1 MILICISLM
10 TNGVEYL
17 SMCYFTIGIYFPVKY
32 LISLAHFQINFF
44 VLFLSLFWSVLLLR
58 FDIYIV

>member
-10 TNGVEYL
+10 TNGVQYL
-17 SMCYFTIGIYFPVKY
+17 SMCYFTISIYFPVKY

-44 VLFLSLFWSVLLLR
+44 SFVFKFVLVCFTVE
-58 FDIYIV
+58 V